1 MSNLDEAER
10 TLMEGL
16 LKDPYSYAC
25 NLELGE
31 VYRETNRF
39 SQARQYFETVL
50 RLYPDSDVTTYK
62 SLAGVY
68 MSLGAVKSA
77 RSILQKG
84 HRIFPDDADLQKANL
99 D

>member
-31 VYRETNRF
+31 VYRETKRF

-50 RLYPDSDVTTYK
+50 RLYPR
-62 SLAGVY
+62 
-68 MSLGAVKSA
+68 LG
-77 RSILQKG
+77 RHHL
-84 HRIFPDDADLQKANL
+84 
-99 D
+99 